1 MPRPHCEALVGP
13 DRSRSEQTAKTSY
26 PSLNSTSAPSRRWLL
41 LHTSGRPF
49 PTALS
54 YQCPFRCVSQFS
66 AFDYEDDF
74 SARRTH
80 TTIKSVPAADP
91 VRAVCILNRSLLRL

>member
-41 LHTSGRPF
+41 FPGRLGTRDAQSRSRSRYICQSGKTLMYSTVDTS
-49 PTALS
+49 
-54 YQCPFRCVSQFS
+54 
-66 AFDYEDDF
+66 
-74 SARRTH
+74 
-80 TTIKSVPAADP
+80 II
-91 VRAVCILNRSLLRL
+91 ILISSPSSLPDLT

>member
-41 LHTSGRPF
+41 FPGSAYSRHTRRPVTF
-49 PTALS
+49 TITLYLPTRHDAFVLDS
-54 YQCPFRCVSQFS
+54 RHIHHHPHQLAFFS
-66 AFDYEDDF
+66 
-74 SARRTH
+74 
-80 TTIKSVPAADP
+80 P
-91 VRAVCILNRSLLRL
+91 

>member
-41 LHTSGRPF
+41 DPGARLGTRDAQSRSSRSRYICHPGKTLMYSTVDTS
-49 PTALS
+49 
-54 YQCPFRCVSQFS
+54 
-66 AFDYEDDF
+66 
-74 SARRTH
+74 
-80 TTIKSVPAADP
+80 II
-91 VRAVCILNRSLLRL
+91 ILISSPSSLPDLT